1 MPGQATLANTPT
13 ASTTQAMA
21 NACITP
27 VRRPTATQNATEGMA
42 DRPKTSQNTG
52 SMRTASGEPRT
63 MTTMKVAV
71 IT

>member
-1 MPGQATLANTPT
+1 MLGQATLANTPT
-13 ASTTQAMA
+13 ASTMQANA
-21 NACITP
+21 NACITL
-27 VRRPTATQNATEGMA
+27 VRRPTATHTATEGIA
-42 DRPKTSQNTG
+42 ERPKTSQNTG